1 MTVSHENNS
10 LLGFPSEQGLYS
22 SSYER
27 DACGFGFIANID
39 NIAKHSII
47 HQALEIVH
55 NLDHRGAVGADPLA
69 GDGAGILIQIPN
81 EFFRSQLIKNK
92 ISLPPIGEY
101 AVGMMFFPKN
111 LEKKEKLL
119 KIIEKFIYEEGQ
131 ELICWRDVPVDSSV
145 LGETVKSN
153 EPFIKQVFIKMGNN
167 ISSEADF
174 ERKLLIIRKQIIDY
188 LERETKLSD
197 DFYISSLSTRTIVYK
212 GMVLAT
218 NLSKYYLDFQD
229 KSFKSAM
236 AMFHQRFSTN
246 TFPSWKLAQ
255 PFRYLCHNG
264 EINTVNGNIN
274 WINSRRNS
282 LRSEI
287 LKKDIK
293 KIWPVIEKD
302 PSDSA
307 AFDNALE
314 MLVMGGYSITHAMML
329 MIPESW
335 NKNETMEENRKYF
348 YEYFAG
354 IMEPWDG
361 PAAMAFSDGRKI
373 AATLDRNGLRP
384 ARYIVTNDN
393 TIIMASE
400 VGVLPKIKNN
410 DIKLKWRLQP
420 GKMLLVDLE
429 EKRIISD
436 EELKD
441 KLSSEFN
448 YKDWIMKSRI
458 SLSSIGNRTKFKN
471 NNYNSEN
478 LIKLQKSFGYS
489 KEDLKFFLEPM
500 ILEGQDPIGSM
511 GRDIPLASLSDK
523 SRLLYDYFF
532 QKFAQVTNPPIDPI
546 REEIV
551 MSLKG
556 FIGPKMNLL
565 DYEKQKSHKL
575 IEIDHPILS
584 NQDLEKFKNIEQF
597 SNAEFKS
604 YVLDITCSFNSNSFS
619 LEKRI
624 DQICIKAENLIKKN
638 NTNILIL
645 SDKKINDK
653 RYGVPALLATSAIH
667 HHLIKKGLRTKAS
680 IIVETG
686 EARKVHD
693 ICLLAGFGAEAVNP
707 YLGFLTISNIIRK
720 NNIQTSEKVAY
731 EKYIKS
737 ICKGML
743 KVMSKMGIS
752 TFQSYCGAQIFDAV
766 GIADKVIKKY
776 FKGTSNKVNG
786 ISLEEIEREVKSR
799 HQLAFNSD
807 NFQNEDLDVGGDLA
821 FRVKGEEHV
830 WKPETIT
837 LLQHAVRSSNY
848 KLYKEYSAIVDDQ
861 TKKLKNLRGLFEIKK
876 LNKPISLDKVEPI
889 SEIVKRF
896 STGAMSLGS
905 ISKEAHSTLAIAMN
919 RIGGRSNTGEGG
931 EDPIRFKRLK
941 NGDSMRSKI
950 KQVASGRFGVTTEY
964 LANADDIQIKMA
976 QGAKP
981 GEGGQLP
988 GHKVDKYIASIR
1000 HSTPGVGLISPPPH
1014 HDIYS
1019 IEDLSQL
1026 IFDLKNVNPNA
1037 RISVKLVSE
1046 FGVGTVA
1053 AGVSKA
1059 HADHVTISG
1068 HDGGTGASPLTSVL
1082 NAGGPWELGLAETH
1096 QTLLMNDLRGRIS
1109 VQVDGGLRT
1118 GRDIVIGA
1126 LLGADEFGFA
1136 TSALIAEGCI
1146 MMRKCHLNTC
1156 PVGVATQDP
1165 ELRKN
1170 FSGSPE
1176 HIVNFFTFMALEVR
1190 EIMSQLGF
1198 KTFNEMIGQRQL
1210 LNLNNANDHWKANNL
1225 DLSKLITSIDVD
1237 KSFKIYNC
1245 EEQNHG
1251 LEKILDKQIIS
1262 NSKMS
1267 LKNGSKSSFRMNIL
1281 NTDRSVGAMVSGKI
1295 AKKYGHKG
1303 LPVNTIQVQFYG
1315 SAGQSFGAWLSSG
1328 LNFRLEGDA
1337 NDYVGKGLSGGMIS
1351 IYPSSKSKIVPHN
1364 NIIVGN
1370 TVLYG
1375 AISGECFFS
1384 GIAGERFAVR
1394 NSGATAI
1401 VEGCGDHGCEYMTG
1415 GVVIVLGETGRNFAA
1430 GMSGGIAYVFNP
1442 NNNFEKNCN
1451 LEMVSIDKIKN
1462 KNKYIKATSNKIK
1475 NELLDFDEERLKIL
1489 ITKHVKNTKSKIGEI
1504 ILNNWSKSKNEFVK
1518 VVPND
1523 FKNVL
1528 TNEKEKNKI
1537 QDNIKKVSGL

>member
-1 MTVSHENNS
+1 MTVVDKNKS
-10 LLGFPSEQGLYS
+10 LLGFPLKQGLYNPKH
-22 SSYER
+22 EK

-39 NIAKHSII
+39 NTAKHSII

-81 EFFRSQLIKNK
+81 EFFKTQLFMKK
-92 ISLPPIGEY
+92 ISLPPIGAY
-101 AVGMMFFPKN
+101 AVGMMFFPKDV
-111 LEKKEKLL
+111 ERKKKLL
-119 KIIEKFIYEEGQ
+119 KIIEDVISNEGQ
-131 ELICWRDVPVDSSV
+131 ELICWRDVPVNSSV

-153 EPFIKQVFIKMGNN
+153 EPCIKQVFIKMGGK
-167 ISSEADF
+167 ISSEIEF
-174 ERKLLIIRKQIIDY
+174 ERKLYIIRKLITSY
-188 LERETKLSD
+188 LDSQSKSFD

-212 GMVLAT
+212 GMVLAP

-274 WINSRRNS
+274 WINSRKNS
-282 LRSEI
+282 LKSEV
-287 LKKDIK
+287 LKNDIK

-314 MLVMGGYSITHAMML
+314 MLLMGGYSITHAMML
-329 MIPESW
+329 MIPEAW
-335 NKNETMEENRKYF
+335 NKNVSMPESRKYF

-384 ARYIVTNDN
+384 ARYIITNDN
-393 TIIMASE
+393 TMIMASE
-400 VGVLPKIKNN
+400 VGVLPKIK
-410 DIKLKWRLQP
+410 DEHIKLKWRLQP

-429 EKRIISD
+429 EKRIVSD
-436 EELKD
+436 KELKE
-441 KLSSEFN
+441 KLALEFPYN
-448 YKDWIMKSRI
+448 DWIKKSRI
-458 SLSSIGNRTKFKN
+458 ALSSIRN
-471 NNYNSEN
+471 NNSHHKIEN
-478 LIKLQKSFGYS
+478 LTQLQKSFGYS

-551 MSLKG
+551 MSLKN
-556 FIGPKMNLL
+556 FIGPKMNIL
-565 DYEKQKSHKL
+565 DYKQQSSHKL
-575 IEIDHPILS
+575 IEINHPILS
-584 NQDLEKFKNIEQF
+584 NGDLEKLINIEQYYK
-597 SNAEFKS
+597 SDFKS
-604 YVLDITCSFNSNSFS
+604 SVVDITCKTNMNSFL
-619 LEKRI
+619 LEKKI
-624 DQICIKAENLIKKN
+624 DQICINVEHLIKN
-638 NTNILIL
+638 NNINILIL
-645 SDKKINDK
+645 SDKKVNK
-653 RYGVPALLATSAIH
+653 NYYGIPALLVTSALH
-667 HHLIKKGLRTKAS
+667 HYLIKQGLRTKVS

-693 ICLLAGFGAEAVNP
+693 ICLLAGFGAEAINP
-707 YLGFLTISNIIRK
+707 YLGFFTISNIIK
-720 NNIQTSEKVAY
+720 ENNIQISEKVAY

-766 GIADKVIKKY
+766 GISDQVIDKY
-776 FKGTSNKVNG
+776 FKGTSNKVDG
-786 ISLEEIEREVKSR
+786 VSIKEIEKEVKSR
-799 HQLAFNSD
+799 HFMAFNNKSH
-807 NFQNEDLDVGGDLA
+807 QNEDLDVGGDLA

-830 WKPETIT
+830 WRPETIT
-837 LLQHAVRSSNY
+837 LLQHSVRSSNY
-848 KLYKEYSAIVDDQ
+848 KLFKEYSTIVNDQ

-876 LNKPISLDKVEPI
+876 INKPINLDKVEPV

-919 RIGGRSNTGEGG
+919 RLGGRSNTGEGG
-931 EDPIRFKRLK
+931 EDPIRFKKLK

-964 LANADDIQIKMA
+964 LANAEDIQIKMA

-1019 IEDLSQL
+1019 IEDLAQL
-1026 IFDLKNVNPNA
+1026 IFDLKNVNSKA

-1176 HIVNFFTFMALEVR
+1176 HIVNFFTFLALEVR

-1198 KTFNEMIGQRQL
+1198 KTFNEMIGQREIL
-1210 LNLNNANDHWKANNL
+1210 DLNNANNHWKANNL

-1237 KSFKIYNC
+1237 KNSKTFNC

-1251 LEKILDKQIIS
+1251 LENVLDTQIIS
-1262 NSKMS
+1262 KSKKS
-1267 LKNGSKSSFRMNIL
+1267 IQGGSKSSFSMNIL
-1281 NTDRSVGAMVSGKI
+1281 NTDRSVGAMLSGEI

-1303 LPVNTIQVQFYG
+1303 LPKNTIQVKFNG

-1328 LNFRLEGDA
+1328 VNFKLEGDA
-1337 NDYVGKGLSGGMIS
+1337 NDYVGKGLSGGIIS
-1351 IYPSSKSKIVPHN
+1351 IYPSLKSKIVPHK

-1375 AISGECFFS
+1375 AIAGECFFS
-1384 GIAGERFAVR
+1384 GVAGERFAVR

-1415 GVVIVLGETGRNFAA
+1415 GVVVILGETGRNFAA
-1430 GMSGGIAYVFNP
+1430 GMSGGIAYVFDQ
-1442 NNNFEKNCN
+1442 NNNLQKNCN
-1451 LEMVSIDKIKN
+1451 LGMVSFEKIKN
-1462 KNKYIKATSNKIK
+1462 GNNHIKATSNKIK

-1489 ITKHVKNTKSKIGEI
+1489 ITKHVKNTKSEIGKKV
-1504 ILNNWSKSKNEFVK
+1504 LKNWKKSINKFVK
-1518 VVPND
+1518 IVPND
-1523 FKNVL
+1523 FKDVL
-1528 TNEKEKNKI
+1528 TNKNK
-1537 QDNIKKVSGL
+1537 QNKTQGKLKKVLG

>member
-1 MTVSHENNS
+1 MTDIDKNKS
-10 LLGFPSEQGLYS
+10 LIGFPVEQGLYNPKD
-22 SSYER
+22 EK

-39 NIAKHSII
+39 NIAKHEII

-69 GDGAGILIQIPN
+69 GDGAGILIQLPN
-81 EFFRSQLIKNK
+81 EFFKSELQKNK
-92 ISLPPIGEY
+92 IILPSIGKY
-101 AVGMMFFPKN
+101 GVGMIFFPKN
-111 LEKKEKLL
+111 KDKRQKLAN
-119 KIIEKFIYEEGQ
+119 IIEKVVDEEGQ
-131 ELICWRDVPVDSSV
+131 KIIYWRDVPVDSSV
-145 LGETVKSN
+145 LGESVKSN
-153 EPFIKQVFIKMGNN
+153 EPFIKQVFIEMGDK
-167 ISSEADF
+167 ISTENEF
-174 ERKLLIIRKQIIDY
+174 ERKLYIIRKQIFRNLQLY
-188 LERETKLSD
+188 EQKFH
-197 DFYISSLSTRTIVYK
+197 DFYIPSLSTRTIVYK
-212 GMVLAT
+212 GMVLAP

-229 KSFKSAM
+229 ESFKSAM

-246 TFPSWKLAQ
+246 TFPSWQLAQ

-274 WINSRRNS
+274 WINSRKNSTKSKILRN
-282 LRSEI
+282 
-287 LKKDIK
+287 DID
-293 KIWPVIEKD
+293 KIWPVIED
-302 PSDSA
+302 NPSDSS

-314 MLVMGGYSITHAMML
+314 MLLMGGYSITHAMML
-329 MIPESW
+329 MIPEAW
-335 NKNETMEENRKYF
+335 NKNEIMHDKRKYF
-348 YEYFAG
+348 YEFFAG

-393 TIIMASE
+393 TLIMASE
-400 VGVLPKIKNN
+400 VGVLPSINDE

-436 EELKD
+436 DELKETI
-441 KLSSEFN
+441 SSEFP
-448 YKDWIMKSRI
+448 YKEWVQKSRI
-458 SLSSIGNRTKFKN
+458 PLSSLNFNLNENDKNRENIFKIQN
-471 NNYNSEN
+471 
-478 LIKLQKSFGYS
+478 SFGYS
-489 KEDLKFFLEPM
+489 KEDIKFFLEPM
-500 ILEGQDPIGSM
+500 MIEGQDPIGSM

-551 MSLKG
+551 MSLKSY
-556 FIGPKMNLL
+556 IGPKLNIF
-565 DYEKQKSHKL
+565 DYGQRTPQKL
-575 IEIDHPILS
+575 IEIEHPVLS
-584 NQDLEKFKNIEQF
+584 NLELNQFKNIEKLTK
-597 SNAEFKS
+597 SYFKS
-604 YVLDITCSFNSNSFS
+604 QVLDITCKTKTSVIS
-619 LEKRI
+619 LDERI
-624 DQICIKAENLIKKN
+624 NQICEQAKN
-638 NTNILIL
+638 IINNKGISILIL
-645 SDKKINDK
+645 SDRGVDK
-653 RYGVPALLATSAIH
+653 NNYAIPALLAVSALH
-667 HHLIKKGLRTKAS
+667 HFLIKKGLRTKVS
-680 IIVETG
+680 LIVETG
-686 EARKVHD
+686 EARRVHD
-693 ICLLAGFGAEAVNP
+693 ICLLSGYGAEAINP
-707 YLGFLTISNIIRK
+707 YLGYATISNIIK
-720 NNIQTSEKVAY
+720 ESGIKLTEKEAY
-731 EKYIKS
+731 EKYTKS
-737 ICKGML
+737 ICKGIL

-752 TFQSYCGAQIFDAV
+752 TIQSYCGAQIFDAV
-766 GIADKVIKKY
+766 GLSDNVVDKY
-776 FKGTSNKVNG
+776 FTGTSNKVNG
-786 ISLEEIEREVKSR
+786 ISIKEIEQEVKSR
-799 HQLAFNSD
+799 HYLAFTEKED
-807 NFQNEDLDVGGDLA
+807 QNVDLDVGGDLA
-821 FRVKGEEHV
+821 YRVTGEEHV

-837 LLQHAVRSSNY
+837 LLQHSVRGSDYNLFKKYSN
-848 KLYKEYSAIVDDQ
+848 LIDDQ
-861 TKKLKNLRGLFEIKK
+861 TKKLKNLRGLFKIKK
-876 LNKPISLDKVEPI
+876 INKPIKIEEVEPV

-919 RIGGRSNTGEGG
+919 RLGGRSNTGEGG
-931 EDPIRFKRLK
+931 EDPVRYKKLT
-941 NGDSMRSKI
+941 NGDTMRSKI

-1019 IEDLSQL
+1019 IEDLAQL
-1026 IFDLKNVNPNA
+1026 IFDLKNVNPKA

-1118 GRDIVIGA
+1118 GRDVVIGA

-1170 FSGSPE
+1170 FSGLPE
-1176 HIVNFFTFMALEVR
+1176 HIVNFFTFLASEVR
-1190 EIMSQLGF
+1190 EIMAELGF
-1198 KTFNEMIGQRQL
+1198 KNFNDIIGQRQIL
-1210 LNLNNANDHWKANNL
+1210 DLNEANNHWKANNL
-1225 DLSKLITSIDVD
+1225 DLSKLITDINVD
-1237 KSFKIYNC
+1237 KKFKIYSS
-1245 EEQNHG
+1245 ELQNHG
-1251 LEKILDKQIIS
+1251 LENVLDTKIIS
-1262 NSKMS
+1262 KSKKSIEGKDKAS
-1267 LKNGSKSSFRMNIL
+1267 LKFNIV
-1281 NTDRSVGAMVSGKI
+1281 NTDRSVGAMLSGKI
-1295 AKKYGHKG
+1295 AKLYGHKG
-1303 LPVNTIQVQFYG
+1303 LPKGTINIKFTG
-1315 SAGQSFGAWLSSG
+1315 SAGQSFGAWLSNG
-1328 LNFRLEGDA
+1328 VNFQLEGDA
-1337 NDYVGKGLSGGMIS
+1337 NDYVGKGLSGGIIS
-1351 IYPSSKSKIVPHN
+1351 IFPNAKTKIKPN
-1364 NIIVGN
+1364 KNIIVGN

-1375 AISGECFFS
+1375 AISGECFFN

-1394 NSGATAI
+1394 NSGATAV

-1415 GVVIVLGETGRNFAA
+1415 GVVVILGDTGRNFAA
-1430 GMSGGIAYVFNP
+1430 GMSGGIAYIFDENK
-1442 NNNFEKNCN
+1442 NFQKNCN
-1451 LEMVSIDKIKN
+1451 LGMVSLEKVSNSKNYRKIN
-1462 KNKYIKATSNKIK
+1462 SNKIK
-1475 NELLDFDEERLKIL
+1475 NELLDFDKERLKIL
-1489 ITKHVKNTKSKIGEI
+1489 INKHVKNTKSPIGKRI
-1504 ILNNWSKSKNEFVK
+1504 IKNWPDLLGKFIK

-1523 FKNVL
+1523 FRRVL
-1528 TNEKEKNKI
+1528 KSEQKI
-1537 QDNIKKVSGL
+1537 INNQKDLKKISGM